1 MRKRNCVWAK
11 VGLAF
16 AAAGCATPQY
26 ALRRTPGPEE
36 AMCVIE
42 IEQRI
47 SAEQAREFEQL
58 GARPIR
64 RGEDLGHFD
73 VQALVDRLSRVTER
87 PSLRY
92 QAYLYHDQDPNAAD
106 RKST

>member
-1 MRKRNCVWAK
+1 MRKRSCGWAK
-11 VGLAF
+11 VGLAL
-16 AAAGCATPQY
+16 AAAGCSTPQY
-26 ALRRTPGPEE
+26 ALRQTPVPEE
-36 AMCVIE
+36 SLPALE

-47 SAEQAREFEQL
+47 SAIQAREFEQL
-58 GARPIR
+58 GARMIR